1 MAKTTKDNTEDVK
14 KAEELASVESS
25 KIIEELIEK
34 EAITEAIE
42 SESTKDTGKIA
53 KAGKRSAKSIKEAK
67 EKESKE
73 LNKQSSS
80 QIDKVQIVKKPTRS
94 LIDRKGKNYRS
105 SIKLIDKTKSYS
117 ILQASELAIKTSK
130 TKFDSTIE
138 IHVRLGVD
146 PRQAD
151 QNIRSTVI
159 LPSGT
164 GKSLKIAVIS
174 SKDDL
179 IKKAN
184 ESGADI
190 SGHEEL
196 LQDLEKEKIDFD
208 ILIASPEIMPKLGKY
223 ARLLGPKGLMPSPK
237 SGTVTNDIEKAVKEA
252 KMGKIEYRVDSNGIV
267 HAGVGKTS
275 FGAEKIAVNVKAV
288 IESIKANKPSSLKSS
303 YITSIF
309 LTSTMGPSIQIN
321 TSEI

>member
-1 MAKTTKDNTEDVK
+1 MAKSNIDNKNELK
-14 KAEELASVESS
+14 KAEEMASAESS

-34 EAITEAIE
+34 ETITEAIKLT
-42 SESTKDTGKIA
+42 SKDSGKTA

-73 LNKQSSS
+73 LKKHSSIPQEKI
-80 QIDKVQIVKKPTRS
+80 QIQKKPTRS
-94 LIDRKGKNYRS
+94 LIERKGKNYKS
-105 SIKLIDKTKSYS
+105 SIKMIDKTRSYS
-117 ILQASELAIKTSK
+117 ILEASELAIKTSK
-130 TKFDSTIE
+130 TKFDSTVE

-164 GKSLKIAVIS
+164 GKELKIAVIS

-190 SGHEEL
+190 AGYEEV
-196 LQDLEKEKIDFD
+196 LQNLEKDKIEFD
-208 ILIASPEIMPKLGKY
+208 VLIASPEIMPKLGKY

-237 SGTVTNDIEKAVKEA
+237 SGTVTNDIEKAVNEA

-288 IESIKANKPSSLKSS
+288 IESIKTNRPSSLKNS

-321 TSEI
+321 SSEV